1 MNTMQRLSGWG
12 SAALIA
18 YAGLCGSAHADGASA
33 MTKAS
38 ARVITPVTVV
48 GDHVVPFTFDIN
60 SGHAIS
66 EVGLQTILLDGD
78 TPVLNGKPER
88 RDLATITVSAEA
100 NSWYAITLPKS
111 PHLQVSD
118 GNNAIAVR
126 SSLNT
131 PIPAGFLNGLGHESV
146 TIFAQLSPE
155 ESDITGTFFGSF
167 EITLERN

>member
-1 MNTMQRLSGWG
+1 MNTIQRLSGW
-12 SAALIA
+12 STAALIA
-18 YAGLCGSAHADGASA
+18 YAGLCNSAYADGASA

-38 ARVITPVTVV
+38 ARVISPVTVV
-48 GDHVVPFTFDIN
+48 GKHVVPFTFDIS

-66 EVGLQTILLDGD
+66 EVGLQNILLDGD
-78 TPVLNGKPER
+78 TPVLTGKPEK

-100 NSWYAITLPKS
+100 NSWYAITLPES
-111 PHLQVSD
+111 SHLQVTD
-118 GNNAIAVR
+118 GNNAIAVK

-131 PIPAGFLNGLGHESV
+131 PVPTGFLNRLGHETV

-155 ESDITGTFFGSF
+155 DTDTTGTFFGNF